1 VVAFWISSP
10 TFLGGRPSGPHFG
23 ARAAALV
30 TSPPTTFMY
39 TEKIDFRI
47 NMFKAIFQFYH
58 SGIFKKQLVH
68 LLNLTSSGAP
78 GSGFGPMI

>member
-1 VVAFWISSP
+1 
-10 TFLGGRPSGPHFG
+10 
-23 ARAAALV
+23 
-30 TSPPTTFMY
+30 MY

-58 SGIFKKQLVH
+58 VGIFKKQLVH